1 MDFTFLFIVVLMVLA
16 MQSNNITIT
25 VALFARLL
33 ITASKNKYLLVAAF
47 VGGALA
53 LVWGTDFAA
62 EYRTPLL
69 LGGLFAILLLLA
81 KKDSDSP
88 MPAGGAGGYGGG
100 YY

>member
-16 MQSNNITIT
+16 MQSNNLVIS
-25 VALFARLL
+25 VALFALLL
-33 ITASKNKYLLVAAF
+33 ITAAKNKYLLFAA
-47 VGGALA
+47 VIGGVLA
-53 LVWGTDFAA
+53 FLWGTDFGG

-81 KKDSDSP
+81 KKDSESP
-88 MPAGGAGGYGGG
+88 SPSPYGGG

>member
-16 MQSNNITIT
+16 MQSNNLVIT
-25 VALFARLL
+25 VALFALLL
-33 ITASKNKYLLVAAF
+33 ITAAKNKYLLFAAII
-47 VGGALA
+47 GGALS
-53 LVWGTDFAA
+53 LVWGSDFAG

-88 MPAGGAGGYGGG
+88 QPAAGMGG